1 MKMLKWGMAIGL
13 GVLSVTLISISSE
26 ASIVTKNSEPT
37 KFQDCDKETQ
47 AIIKSLGFSE
57 ENDYYQSTYV
67 DKE

>member
-1 MKMLKWGMAIGL
+1 MKTLKWGVVIGL
-13 GVLSVTLISISSE
+13 GVLSVTLMSISSE
-26 ASIVTKNSEPT
+26 ASIVAKNSEPI